1 MILSKADFL
10 KLNEGTEIYII
21 EIEKG
26 IQYKSIIEHFKG
38 KEAVELK
45 SYIKDKYVADYAAMD
60 LYNVTW
66 NASLTKI

>member
-38 KEAVELK
+38 NDAVELK
-45 SYIKDKYVADYAAMD
+45 SFVNEKYVADYAAMD
-60 LYNVTW
+60 LYNITW